1 MSVMTFA
8 AAASALAALA
18 AGAAVLAQEPE
29 ILVDELGEVRPL
41 EVSGGGSLPE
51 TVWSSG
57 QAGALRAVLETL
69 PASEGAGWRD
79 RAAAQLALSALLSGG
94 DPPDGAPDDVA
105 AASVL
110 RADRVLAAGGA
121 RAAYGLLS
129 RTPRVNES
137 PPLSQLYT
145 ETAFA
150 LGERQAACRAS
161 NALLEGRDSPYWLR
175 VRAAC
180 LAFDG
185 MIPAAELTAELAR
198 ATSANASFDRLF
210 DALTLGDPLPRR
222 AAPETG
228 LELAIAEAVAPQTRI
243 NPAPTAPDWL
253 KRAAERTGPSISLPQ
268 ILPEALEAAV
278 ALEGP
283 DRRAALGALIQ
294 QDLDREIAAEALAIR
309 LTDAAR
315 MDRFAEAAKAY
326 GPEVARLPITGD
338 TLAHGRLFVL
348 AALGADDV
356 IAARAWREA
365 LMEGPPAPPPARP
378 DPNAPSWDTP
388 SNLTPPPGYQSPNA
402 LAEPPWTPPP
412 PRVMVALDFAAAV
425 ADGRIDDDS
434 FAALLAAR
442 IETADAAR
450 LCQAAALAALGA
462 DDGGAVREAMTGLQ
476 REDGAA
482 APVVA
487 PGLLAAAAGALGESQ
502 LHAAAILESAP
513 GDPEACATAALIL
526 DHAGLRGEALFWIME
541 MIIEEAA

>member
-1 MSVMTFA
+1 MSAMTFA

-18 AGAAVLAQEPE
+18 AGGAALAQDAE
-29 ILVDELGEVRPL
+29 IMVAELGEVRPL
-41 EVSGGGSLPE
+41 EVSAGGSLPE
-51 TVWSSG
+51 QVWSSG
-57 QAGALRAVLETL
+57 DAGALRAVLEAL
-69 PASEGAGWRD
+69 PASDGPGWTD
-79 RAAAQLALSALLSGG
+79 RAAADLALSALLSGG
-94 DPPDGAPDDVA
+94 DPPEGPSSDEA
-105 AASVL
+105 AASEL

-137 PPLSQLYT
+137 ETLSRLYA
-145 ETAFA
+145 ETGFA
-150 LGERQAACRAS
+150 LGERQSACRAS
-161 NALLEGRDSPYWLR
+161 NALLEERDSPYWLR

-198 ATSANASFDRLF
+198 NTRANENFDRLF
-210 DALTLGDPLPRR
+210 DALVLGDPLPRR

-228 LELAIAEAVAPQTRI
+228 LELAIAEAVAPEARI
-243 NPAPTAPDWL
+243 TPAPSAPDWL
-253 KRAAERTGPSISLPQ
+253 KRAAERTGPSISLPPT
-268 ILPEALEAAV
+268 LPEALEAAV
-278 ALEGP
+278 ALDGA

-309 LTDAAR
+309 LTDAAEQ
-315 MDRFAEAAKAY
+315 DRFADAAKAY

-365 LMEGPPAPPPARP
+365 LMQGPPAPRRTQSEFG
-378 DPNAPSWDTP
+378 APSPQTP
-388 SNLTPPPGYQSPNA
+388 SNLAPPPAYQAQSA
-402 LAEPPWTPPP
+402 LAEPPWTPPS

-425 ADGRIDDDS
+425 ADGRIDGDS

-442 IETADAAR
+442 IETADADR

-462 DDGGAVREAMTGLQ
+462 DDGGAVREAMTGLE

-482 APVVA
+482 SVLVG

-513 GDPEACATAALIL
+513 GDAEACATAAAIL
-526 DHAGLRGEALFWIME
+526 DHAGLRGEALAWILE
-541 MIIEEAA
+541 LIVEEAA

>member
-1 MSVMTFA
+1 MSVMIFA

-18 AGAAVLAQEPE
+18 GVTASLAQEPE
-29 ILVDELGEVRPL
+29 IMVAELGEVRPL
-41 EVSGGGSLPE
+41 EVSAGGSLPE

-57 QAGALRAVLETL
+57 EAGALRAVLQTL
-69 PASEGAGWRD
+69 PTSDGAGWRN
-79 RAAAQLALSALLSGG
+79 RPAADLALSALLSGG
-94 DPPDGAPDDVA
+94 DPPDGPVSDEA

-121 RAAYGLLS
+121 RAAYDLLS
-129 RTPRVNES
+129 RTPRINES
-137 PPLSQLYT
+137 AALSQLYA

-198 ATSANASFDRLF
+198 ATSMNERFDRLLY
-210 DALTLGDPLPRR
+210 ALTLGDPLPRGT
-222 AAPETG
+222 APRTG
-228 LELAIAEAVAPQTRI
+228 LELALAEAIAPDDRLT
-243 NPAPTAPDWL
+243 PAPTAPDWL
-253 KRAAERTGPSISLPQ
+253 KRAAERTGPPIGLPQ
-268 ILPEALEAAV
+268 ALPEALEAAV
-278 ALEGP
+278 ALDGP

-309 LTDAAR
+309 LSDAAD
-315 MDRFAEAAKAY
+315 MDRFADAAKAY

-338 TLAHGRLFVL
+338 TLAYGRLFVL

-356 IAARAWREA
+356 IAARAWRDA
-365 LMEGPPAPPPARP
+365 LMEGPPPPRPAQP
-378 DPNAPSWDTP
+378 DLAAPSLETP
-388 SNLTPPPGYQSPNA
+388 SNLAPPPGYQDPNA
-402 LAEPPWTPPP
+402 LAEPPWTPPS

-425 ADGRIDDDS
+425 ADGRIDGDR

-462 DDGGAVREAMTGLQ
+462 DDGGAVREAMTGLE
-476 REDGAA
+476 RDDGAA
-482 APVVA
+482 SLVVA

-502 LHAAAILESAP
+502 LHAAAILEAAP
-513 GDPEACATAALIL
+513 GDAEACATAALIL
-526 DHAGLRGEALFWIME
+526 DHAGLRGEALAWILAL
-541 MIIEEAA
+541 IIEEAA